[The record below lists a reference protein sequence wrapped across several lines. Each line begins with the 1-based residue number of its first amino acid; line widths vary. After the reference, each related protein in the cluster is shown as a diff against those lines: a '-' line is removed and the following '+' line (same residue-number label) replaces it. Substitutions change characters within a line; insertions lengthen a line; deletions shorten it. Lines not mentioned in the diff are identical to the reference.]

1 MGIAATPFMPVSD
14 VYVGWVS
21 SLGTPTLLDCWSP
34 DYLQPQPD
42 TAQGGR
48 SDTTLLAAFE
58 SNGGTTM
65 QFTRRLVTGDSRDVT
80 VTNGTLSLLW
90 AYNTQDGVGAQYSKH
105 VATGSARVVFWGNS
119 DASGSGPSVPTGP
132 VASNSTQLA
141 AIVAR
146 VPQFNSSSGNLKAWW
161 SINASSG
168 EFTLTMQGRTNGW
181 ISFGFGDTPLMVDA
195 DMMVS
200 LICRYSIV
208 SQFFGRN
215 ATLS

>member
-119 DASGSGPSVPTGP
+119 DASGSGTGTAAGP
-132 VASNSTQLA
+132 LASNSSQLLA
-141 AIVAR
+141 VLAKA
-146 VPQFNSSSGNLKAWW
+146 PQLNSSTGNFKAWW

-168 EFTLTMQGRTNGW
+168 VFTLTMQGRTTGW
-181 ISFGFGDTPLMVDA
+181 
-195 DMMVS
+195 VS
-200 LICRYSIV
+200 VGLSDSPFMTSSDVVV
-208 SQFFGRN
+208 S
-215 ATLS
+215 S